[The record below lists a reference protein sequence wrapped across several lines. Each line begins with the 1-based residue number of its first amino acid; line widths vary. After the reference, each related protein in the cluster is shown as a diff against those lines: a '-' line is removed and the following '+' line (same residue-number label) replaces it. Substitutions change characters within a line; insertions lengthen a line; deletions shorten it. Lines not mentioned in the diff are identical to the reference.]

1 MRRSAAP
8 SMTSNKALPVA
19 KRGKFSTPFK
29 SPEVRK
35 LPICLEVVAQ
45 EDGNSSQGAR
55 EESPEKENVPNSEA
69 FHEKGHVETDKEP
82 LIAVKEIGETF
93 DKKPVPECRTKPQF
107 QCNRTGPIQQ
117 VKVQGTEMQ

>member
-29 SPEVRK
+29 SSEVRK

-45 EDGNSSQGAR
+45 EGGNSSQGAR
-55 EESPEKENVPNSEA
+55 ESPEKENLPNGEA
-69 FHEKGHVETDKEP
+69 FDAKGHVETDKEP

-93 DKKPVPECRTKPQF
+93 DKKPVPKFRTKPQF